1 MWSVLNAPDKG
12 NGCDR
17 FLIFGASKSGKT
29 SVAFKLSYDVAAQGS
44 TVLFVCRQSNIQ
56 NTFPSFMSVVEILDD
71 RGHPPSTACLE
82 RSFWSPIVLSR
93 IQFKYVKNA
102 AEMKRLFASLH
113 MMHPPPQ
120 CIVVDDF
127 TLLIDPLSAVSR
139 QDTTFLELCQV
150 LGKPG
155 KVCIVY
161 QSHVR
166 GYFCSL
172 LPAHTH
178 CYHFG
183 THGRC
188 FHCRCC

>member
-1 MWSVLNAPDKG
+1 MWSVLNAPDKSD
-12 NGCDR
+12 GCNR

-56 NTFPSFMSVVEILDD
+56 NTFPSFISVVENFEEN
-71 RGHPPSTACLE
+71 GHPPTTACLE
-82 RSFWSPIVLSR
+82 RSNNSFWSPIVLSR

-120 CIVVDDF
+120 CIAVDDF
-127 TLLIDPLSAVSR
+127 TLVIDPLSAVSR

-155 KVCIVY
+155 KV
-161 QSHVR
+161 
-166 GYFCSL
+166 
-172 LPAHTH
+172 
-178 CYHFG
+178 
-183 THGRC
+183 
-188 FHCRCC
+188 